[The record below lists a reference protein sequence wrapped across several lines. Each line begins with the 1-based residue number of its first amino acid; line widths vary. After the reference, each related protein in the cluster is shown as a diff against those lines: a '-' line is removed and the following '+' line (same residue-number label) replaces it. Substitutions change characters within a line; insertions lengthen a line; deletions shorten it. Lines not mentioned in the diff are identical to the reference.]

1 VRRVIATI
9 AVLALAGCGGAPKR
23 AAPPPKPPHLTRAL
37 ARAWAAQANAVAQA
51 LAAGDGCSAQQRA
64 NELRDEVVQA
74 VNRRQVPA
82 RFQETLGTAV
92 NDLPARITCNPA
104 PPAPAPK
111 PHPHPPHHDHGPGHG
126 HGHGRGH
133 GKDH

>member
-1 VRRVIATI
+1 MRRVIATI

-23 AAPPPKPPHLTRAL
+23 AAPPPKPPHLPRAL

-82 RFQETLGTAV
+82 RFQETLGAAV
-92 NDLPARITCNPA
+92 NDLPGRIACDPA
-104 PPAPAPK
+104 PPASSPQ
-111 PHPHPPHHDHGPGHG
+111 PHPPPEHHDHGDEPGHG
-126 HGHGRGH
+126 HGHGKRH
-133 GKDH
+133 